1 MLMVMVMRGMTSE
14 HPSQPAFLQDKGL
27 NQGIPAKKPHGADKV
42 RNEGHQRA
50 EVTGCLG
57 LLAQEEQEVVD
68 RTEEATASCRKN
80 EKSNLEHTEPDTL
93 GQAEK
98 PQLWSPA

>member
-1 MLMVMVMRGMTSE
+1 M
-14 HPSQPAFLQDKGL
+14 
-27 NQGIPAKKPHGADKV
+27 
-42 RNEGHQRA
+42 
-50 EVTGCLG
+50 TGCLG

>member
-1 MLMVMVMRGMTSE
+1 M
-14 HPSQPAFLQDKGL
+14 
-27 NQGIPAKKPHGADKV
+27 
-42 RNEGHQRA
+42 
-50 EVTGCLG
+50 G

-68 RTEEATASCRKN
+68 TTEEATASCRKN
-80 EKSNLEHTEPDTL
+80 EKSDTL